1 MSDLKTK
8 ERLIDCQVG
17 KNIRFRRHAKKMT
30 QQQLAE
36 QIGVQFQQ
44 LQKYETGENRVSASK
59 LYLIAKALETN
70 VPALFANLDHDPDCL
85 AVQTAVEAE
94 MLEQFRLLG
103 ERRRESFLNMMTNLN
118 DFATEDQIAA

>member
-44 LQKYETGENRVSASK
+44 LQ
-59 LYLIAKALETN
+59 
-70 VPALFANLDHDPDCL
+70 
-85 AVQTAVEAE
+85 
-94 MLEQFRLLG
+94 
-103 ERRRESFLNMMTNLN
+103 
-118 DFATEDQIAA
+118 

>member
-44 LQKYETGENRVSASK
+44 LQKYDTGENRVSASK

-103 ERRRESFLNMMTNLN
+103 ERRREIFLTMMTQLN
-118 DFATEDQIAA
+118 DFETEDQIAA

>member
-44 LQKYETGENRVSASK
+44 LQKYDTGENRVSASK

-103 ERRRESFLNMMTNLN
+103 ERRREIFLNMMTNLN